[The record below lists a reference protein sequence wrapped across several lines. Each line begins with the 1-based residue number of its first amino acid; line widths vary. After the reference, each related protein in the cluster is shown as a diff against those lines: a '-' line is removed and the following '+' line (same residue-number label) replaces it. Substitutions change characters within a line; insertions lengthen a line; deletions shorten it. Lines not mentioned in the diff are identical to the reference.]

1 MRERLVIGFAVVCCL
16 RPHVRLY
23 MQHPARWIRIHS
35 SYIIWQMT
43 VAVTLSHVVCH
54 VHEGWGQ
61 CVSISKKVSIPVP
74 VTCDYA
80 YMGVIHV

>member
-1 MRERLVIGFAVVCCL
+1 MSCEREIGDRFCCCL
-16 RPHVRLY
+16 RPHVHVTFGTLDTY
-23 MQHPARWIRIHS
+23 SIHS
-35 SYIIWQMT
+35 SYIGWQMT

>member
-1 MRERLVIGFAVVCCL
+1 
-16 RPHVRLY
+16 
-23 MQHPARWIRIHS
+23 
-35 SYIIWQMT
+35 MT
-43 VAVTLSHVVCH
+43 VAVTLSYVVCH